1 MMELWHRL
9 RKRGYRGCPE
19 SLFRVMRRLGM
30 FPESKPKKK
39 YIPKPYRQM
48 TYHRPNNFPMRPLH
62 WFFPLEFLRFHTV
75 QHL

>member
-1 MMELWHRL
+1 
-9 RKRGYRGCPE
+9 
-19 SLFRVMRRLGM
+19 M

-48 TYHRPNNFPMRPLH
+48 TYHCPNNFPMRPLH